1 LGHKVHPYGFRL
13 GINRDWRAKWYAEK
27 NYARFLLDD
36 IRLRKVVE
44 QKCSGGAVARVE
56 IERSGD
62 EVYLTLYSARPGI
75 LIGRGGQNVEAL
87 KSELEKVSGD
97 KIRLTIREIEH
108 PELEASLVA
117 RSIAERLEER
127 IPFRRA
133 MKQATFRTLQ
143 AGAKGIKVTCGGRLG
158 GAEIA
163 RSETLHQGQMPL
175 HKLRAD
181 IDYSLVEAHTIMGR
195 IGVKVWIYK
204 GDIMPEVKEKSA
216 TAETS
221 EVPQGT

>member
-13 GINRDWRAKWYAEK
+13 GVNQDWRAKWYAGK
-27 NYARFLLDD
+27 NYVQFLLDD
-36 IRLRKVVE
+36 LTLRRVVE
-44 QKCSGGAVARVE
+44 HKCVGGAVARVD

-87 KSELEKVSGD
+87 KSDLESASGD
-97 KIRLTIREIEH
+97 KIRLTIREVEH
-108 PELEASLVA
+108 PELEALLVA
-117 RSIAERLEER
+117 RSIAGRLEDR

-133 MKQATFRTLQ
+133 MRQAAFRTMQ
-143 AGAKGIKVTCGGRLG
+143 VGAKGIKIMCKGRLG
-158 GAEIA
+158 GLEIA
-163 RSETLHQGQMPL
+163 RVETVRQGQMPL
-175 HKLRAD
+175 HKLRAN
-181 IDYSLVEAHTIMGR
+181 IDYGLAEAHTLMGL

-204 GDIMPEVKEKSA
+204 GDIVPEVKETSA

-221 EVPQGT
+221 EVSQSA

>member
-1 LGHKVHPYGFRL
+1 LGQKVHPFAFRL
-13 GINRDWRAKWYAEK
+13 GINKDWQARWYAEK

-44 QKCSGGAVARVE
+44 QKCSGGAVARME

-87 KSELEKVSGD
+87 KSELEKVSED

-133 MKQATFRTLQ
+133 MRQAAFRTLQ
-143 AGAKGIKVTCGGRLG
+143 AGAKGIKIMCSGRLG
-158 GAEIA
+158 GLEIA
-163 RSETLHQGQMPL
+163 RRETLRQGQMPL
-175 HKLRAD
+175 HKLRAN
-181 IDYSLVEAHTIMGR
+181 IDYGFDEAHTIMGR
-195 IGVKVWIYK
+195 IGIKVWIYK
-204 GDIMPEVKEKSA
+204 GDIMPELKEKSA
-216 TAETS
+216 TTETS
-221 EVPQGT
+221 EVPQGA